1 MRLNKNRV
9 VQLLFAPINTTS
21 PRCGKEDQKTKRK
34 KKKAKRKKMREKKE
48 EKGKENALALPR
60 EEECP
65 PSSYKTNLSPLLF
78 WLHQRPLND
87 HQYQFT
93 FTDNNDF
100 FS

>member
-1 MRLNKNRV
+1 VEKRIKK
-9 VQLLFAPINTTS
+9 Q
-21 PRCGKEDQKTKRK
+21 KEKRK
-34 KKKAKRKKMREKKE
+34 RQREKKMREKKE

>member
-1 MRLNKNRV
+1 MRLDKNRV

>member
-1 MRLNKNRV
+1 MRLDKNRV

-34 KKKAKRKKMREKKE
+34 NKKAKRKKMREKKE

>member
-1 MRLNKNRV
+1 MRLDKNRV

-78 WLHQRPLND
+78 WLH
-87 HQYQFT
+87 
-93 FTDNNDF
+93 
-100 FS
+100 